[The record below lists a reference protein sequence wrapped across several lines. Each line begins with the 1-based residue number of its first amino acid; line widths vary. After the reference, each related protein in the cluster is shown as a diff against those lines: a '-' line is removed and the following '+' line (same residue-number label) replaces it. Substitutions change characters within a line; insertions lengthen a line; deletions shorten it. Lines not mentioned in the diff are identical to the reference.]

1 MRASCRKARNHH
13 PNQRP
18 TGFVPA
24 FATGRVAAEAAV
36 REAVAD
42 GAAAEEAVT
51 AIEVKEGA
59 VVAATATLTPETMPP
74 PEGQVV

>member
-1 MRASCRKARNHH
+1 
-13 PNQRP
+13 
-18 TGFVPA
+18 
-24 FATGRVAAEAAV
+24 VAAEAAV